1 MNGIEYKGRRL
12 EILKSDRKIT
22 HKKDEKTENKMEDE
36 VKD

>member
-22 HKKDEKTENKMEDE
+22 HKKEEKIENKMEDE
-36 VKD
+36 V